1 MNVGH
6 NIIQLGSDPD
16 PSKNFIIRTPPV
28 QDGTLEIR
36 KGTLEAPGALVA
48 TFDGNGLVDP
58 REWVDVTANRAFG
71 VTYVNDTG
79 RAIVLSIMNRALP
92 NGDQGGHQVYVN
104 EVGIAGHVNI
114 GAPGIGTLGYNTT
127 TVVPNGATYR
137 VDNGL
142 NAVLMRWM
150 ELRLPEGV

>member
-16 PSKNFIIRTPPV
+16 PDKNFIIRTPPV

-58 REWVDVTANRAFG
+58 REWVNMAGTRTLNQ
-71 VTYVNDTG
+71 TYVNNTG
-79 RAIVLSIMNRALP
+79 YPIDINVFATTSANDGYLHLLREKDGVQLQTYTEAAL
-92 NGDQGGHQVYVN
+92 G
-104 EVGIAGHVNI
+104 
-114 GAPGIGTLGYNTT
+114 PGRGFTLEAVILPGWSYIINHARCTLG
-127 TVVPNGATYR
+127 GWHER
-137 VDNGL
+137 
-142 NAVLMRWM
+142 
-150 ELRLPEGV
+150 RLPEGV